1 MSQSNQNSEPTMDE
15 ILASIRKII
24 SEDQPEAEQEQEA
37 PQPAEGERS
46 LQMSE
51 PEPAAESPP
60 EPTIAEPLAA
70 DLSEPIG
77 FIEEEPARVDT
88 ISEVDE
94 SVAFSMETDLDDVE
108 ESLPE
113 NYSEE
118 ASIDDEFIS
127 STTREALDEAF
138 DQIEEDPALA
148 PSAATS
154 DGSIE
159 AVFTRAVQEAFDP
172 TLQAWVDDHG
182 EEIVSRLSPLIREW
196 MDENLPPLVEAAV
209 TKEISRAVRSRRR

>member
-15 ILASIRKII
+15 ILAFNRKII
-24 SEDQPEAEQEQEA
+24 SEDQPEAEQEQ
-37 PQPAEGERS
+37 PQPAEGESS

-51 PEPAAESPP
+51 PEPPA
-60 EPTIAEPLAA
+60 EPTIEEPLAA

-77 FIEEEPARVDT
+77 AIEEEPARVDT
-88 ISEVDE
+88 ITEVDE

-118 ASIDDEFIS
+118 APLDDEFIS

-148 PSAATS
+148 PSAVTS
-154 DGSIE
+154 DGSVE
-159 AVFTRAVQEAFDP
+159 AVFTSAVQEAFDP

-209 TKEISRAVRSRRR
+209 TKDISRAVRSRRR

>member
-1 MSQSNQNSEPTMDE
+1 MNQSNPNSEPTMDE

-24 SEDQPEAEQEQEA
+24 SEDQPEAEQEQKA
-37 PQPAEGERS
+37 QGESS
-46 LQMSE
+46 LQMPE
-51 PEPAAESPP
+51 PELPPEPPP
-60 EPTIAEPLAA
+60 EPTIEEPLAA

-77 FIEEEPARVDT
+77 VVEEEPVRLDT
-88 ISEVDE
+88 ISEVDD
-94 SVAFSMETDLDDVE
+94 SVAFSMKTGPDDVE
-108 ESLPE
+108 EILPE
-113 NYSEE
+113 NYSKE
-118 ASIDDEFIS
+118 APIDDKFIS
-127 STTREALDEAF
+127 STTRDALDQAF
-138 DQIEEDPALA
+138 DQIEADPALA
-148 PSAATS
+148 PVAAAS

-172 TLQAWVDDHG
+172 TLQEWVDNHG